1 MRDFEEQGEQMGQR
15 STVKDAFRFAGELGI
30 ELNIEHFRTV
40 KTELRNCQVERLE
53 EEVRN
58 QRWQGS
64 LVTATLQD
72 EKVSGSAC
80 FWWLTEWKSSPT
92 HTITR
97 MFELWEQLLATR
109 LNASQCSH
117 HETLC
122 RMCGKATGS
131 HLIWER
137 CAGTEQVP
145 FPT

>member
-1 MRDFEEQGEQMGQR
+1 MGQR

-109 LNASQCSH
+109 LNVSQCCKYLIIHSPQSFS
-117 HETLC
+117 
-122 RMCGKATGS
+122 GIIYNTGWGI
-131 HLIWER
+131 LPDCLR
-137 CAGTEQVP
+137 CSLQVLKE
-145 FPT
+145 